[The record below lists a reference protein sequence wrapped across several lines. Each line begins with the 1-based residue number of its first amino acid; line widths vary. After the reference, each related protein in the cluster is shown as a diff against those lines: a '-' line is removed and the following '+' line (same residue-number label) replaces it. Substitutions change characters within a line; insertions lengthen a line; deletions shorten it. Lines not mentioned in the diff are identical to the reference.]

1 MNKPS
6 VEIPKSFRVTD
17 QQFEQLAVVNRDIR
31 LEKASDGELIVMSPT
46 GAETGNRNVEL
57 ATEFAIWNRKYKLGK
72 VFDSSTGFK
81 LPNGAT
87 RSPDVS
93 WVAIERWNNLTEI
106 ERQTFAP
113 ICPDFVLEL
122 RSSSDSIAQ
131 LSKKMQEYIE
141 NGALLGWLT
150 NPQDQEVEIYRPNQE
165 KQILKNPIEI
175 SAENILPNFT
185 LKTNLIW

>member
-57 ATEFAIWNRKYKLGK
+57 ATEFVIWNRKYNLGK

-93 WVAIERWNNLTEI
+93 WVAINRWNNLTEI
-106 ERQTFAP
+106 ERQKFAP

-141 NGALLGWLT
+141 NGALLGWLI

>member
-17 QQFEQLAVVNRDIR
+17 EQFEQLAVVNRDIR

-57 ATEFAIWNRKYKLGK
+57 ATEFALWNRKYKLGK

-93 WVAIERWNNLTEI
+93 WVAINRWNNLTEI

-113 ICPDFVLEL
+113 VCPDFVLEL

-131 LSKKMQEYIE
+131 LSQKMQEYIE
-141 NGALLGWLT
+141 NGALLGWLI
-150 NPQDQEVEIYRPNQE
+150 NPQDREVEIYRPNQE
-165 KQILKNPIEI
+165 KQILNNPIEI

>member
-1 MNKPS
+1 MNKPL
-6 VEIPKSFRVTD
+6 VEIPESFRVTD
-17 QQFEQLAVVNRDIR
+17 QQFEQLAIVNCDIR
-31 LEKASDGELIVMSPT
+31 LEKASDGELIVLSPT
-46 GAETGNRNVEL
+46 GAQTGNRNVEL
-57 ATEFAIWNRKYKLGK
+57 ATEFAIWNRKYQLGK

-93 WVAIERWNNLTEI
+93 WVAIDRWNNLTEV
-106 ERQTFAP
+106 ERQRFAP

-131 LSKKMQEYIE
+131 LSQKMQEYIE
-141 NGALLGWLT
+141 NGALLGWLI
-150 NPQDQEVEIYRPNQE
+150 NPQDQEVEIYKPNQE

-175 SAENILPNFT
+175 SAETVLPNFT

>member
-57 ATEFAIWNRKYKLGK
+57 TTEFVIWNRKYNLGK

-93 WVAIERWNNLTEI
+93 WVAINRWNNLTEI
-106 ERQTFAP
+106 ERQKFAP

-131 LSKKMQEYIE
+131 LSQKMQEYIE
-141 NGALLGWLT
+141 NGALLGWLI

-165 KQILKNPIEI
+165 KQLLNNPIEI

>member
-6 VEIPKSFRVTD
+6 VEIPESFRVTD

-31 LEKASDGELIVMSPT
+31 LERAPDGELIVMSPT

-57 ATEFAIWNRKYKLGK
+57 ATEFALWNRKHKLGK

-81 LPNGAT
+81 LPNGAM

-106 ERQTFAP
+106 ERQRFAP

-141 NGALLGWLT
+141 NGALLGWLI
-150 NPQDQEVEIYRPNQE
+150 NPQDQEVEIYKPNQE
-165 KQILKNPIEI
+165 KQILRNPIEI
-175 SAENILPNFT
+175 SAETVLPNFT

>member
-106 ERQTFAP
+106 ERQRFAP

-141 NGALLGWLT
+141 NGALLGWLI

>member
-31 LEKASDGELIVMSPT
+31 LERASDGELIVMSPT

-106 ERQTFAP
+106 ERQRFAP

-122 RSSSDSIAQ
+122 QSPSDSIAQ

-141 NGALLGWLT
+141 NGALLGWLI
-150 NPQDQEVEIYRPNQE
+150 NPQDQEVEIYKPNQE
-165 KQILKNPIEI
+165 KQILRNPIEI
-175 SAENILPNFT
+175 SAETVLPNFT

>member
-17 QQFEQLAVVNRDIR
+17 QQFEQLAIVNRDIR
-31 LEKASDGELIVMSPT
+31 LERASDGELIVMSPT

-106 ERQTFAP
+106 ERQRFAP

-122 RSSSDSIAQ
+122 QSPSDSIAQ

-141 NGALLGWLT
+141 NGALLGWLI
-150 NPQDQEVEIYRPNQE
+150 NPQDQEVEIYKPNQE
-165 KQILKNPIEI
+165 KQILRNPIEI
-175 SAENILPNFT
+175 SAETVLPNFT